1 MDKDLKKIVKAL
13 TEQGFDVTITNKQHV
28 IVTNN
33 GLFVTAFAG
42 TVSDHRGYRN
52 SISAARKHGFEYPPK
67 R

>member
-1 MDKDLKKIVKAL
+1 MEKYLKKIVKAL
-13 TEQGFDVTITNKQHV
+13 AEQGFDVTITSKQHP
-28 IVTNN
+28 IVAKNC
-33 GLFVTAFAG
+33 LFVTAFAG